1 MASRAWG
8 AVGRDALN
16 LQMMEEGLAVSVRH
30 ESAIVNTRLCFVFLA
45 SVFPHKKGNCLWI
58 LLARFGL
65 LK

>member
-30 ESAIVNTRLCFVFLA
+30 DSAIVNTRLFSLA
-45 SVFPHKKGNCLWI
+45 SVFLFPHKKKGSE
-58 LLARFGL
+58 
-65 LK
+65 